1 MFLFVPQ
8 LGTTDS
14 SLHSNLSLKLFA
26 SPSYGDVMSSVVATQ
41 ALNKEL
47 CFQWYI
53 PPLEKPPK
61 ETEPM
66 VCNIIIKLN
75 LTIGYKV

>member
-8 LGTTDS
+8 TGVTDA
-14 SLHSNLSLKLFA
+14 SLYSDLSLKTVTSTL
-26 SPSYGDVMSSVVATQ
+26 YGDVVPPVVATQ

-53 PPLEKPPK
+53 PPLETPPK

-66 VCNIIIKLN
+66 VCNIITKLN
-75 LTIGYKV
+75 RTFGCKI

>member
-8 LGTTDS
+8 TGVTDA
-14 SLHSNLSLKLFA
+14 SLHSDLSLKTITSTLF
-26 SPSYGDVMSSVVATQ
+26 GDVMPSVVATQ

-53 PPLEKPPK
+53 PPLVKPPK

-66 VCNIIIKLN
+66 VCNIITKLS
-75 LTIGYKV
+75 LKFECKV